1 MREPL
6 IILCPGRS
14 FSSVICAVIGQH
26 PEAFGLPEVHLFA
39 TKTVGQMLDIDM
51 PFLGVPGATSGL
63 KRAVAELAFGAQTD
77 ETIEKTNAFLHER
90 RDYSGTQMFREI
102 CRLAGDRVIVEKS
115 PTNTRRHAA
124 DRILAGFP
132 KAKFLHIARQPH
144 ATMRSQSKAFAKA
157 NKRLGLSSGNEMNWL
172 KHHMVAMQVASQVPA
187 EQYMYLKGEWFF
199 EDPAFVLEQICVWLG
214 LSADADSIAQMMKP
228 EESPFACTGPED
240 AKYGNNVGFIENPH
254 LRIGKIKI
262 EDLANPLDWREPNEV
277 YLDNETRALA
287 RVLGY

>member
-1 MREPL
+1 MRDPL

-26 PEAFGLPEVHLFA
+26 PQAIGLPEVHLFA
-39 TKTVGQMLDIDM
+39 TKTVGQMLNIDV
-51 PFLGVPGATSGL
+51 PFIGISGATTGL
-63 KRAVAELAFGAQTD
+63 KRAVAELAYNEQTD
-77 ETIEKTNAFLHER
+77 ETIEKATAFLHER
-90 RDYSGTQMFREI
+90 RDWTGSAMFREL
-102 CRLAGDRVIVEKS
+102 CRMAGDRVIVEKS

-124 DRILAGFP
+124 DRILEAFP

-157 NKRLGLSSGNEMNWL
+157 SKRIGLAGGSEMNWL

-187 EQYMYLKGEWFF
+187 DQYMYLKGEWFF
-199 EDPAFVLEQICVWLG
+199 EDPAFVLEQICTWMG
-214 LSADADSIAQMMKP
+214 LSSDSASIAQMMKP
-228 EESPFACTGPED
+228 EESPFACVGPES

-254 LRIGKIKI
+254 LRIGKIEI
-262 EDLANPLDWREPNEV
+262 ENLLNPLDWRKPNEV